1 MKKFFIAIAVLL
13 LLCGVVGAYFLL
25 AGNTGKQKFLYI
37 ATNGA
42 NRDAVMDSLVKNGF
56 VKSPKLFYFLADRA
70 GYWSKI
76 KPGRYEITPG
86 TNLIGLVR
94 KLRNGQQA
102 PVKMVITKLRTKKDL
117 ARVLGNLFEPDSASV
132 IALINNNDSLQRF
145 GADTNS
151 VMTLVMPDTYQAYW
165 NSSPTALLEKLADY
179 QKKYWTDER
188 KRQAEAQGLNPEQA
202 YIVASIVEEETNA
215 TKEKGTIASVY
226 LNRLRRGMP
235 LQADPTV
242 KFALQDFTL
251 RRIYEKHLL
260 FPSPYNTYR
269 NKGLPP
275 GPICTPSKTTLNAV
289 LTAPKTDYLY
299 FVASPAFDGT
309 HLFSVSYPEHL
320 QKAKQ
325 YQQALNELQAKRGT
339 P

>member
-1 MKKFFIAIAVLL
+1 MKKFLVGFVVLL
-13 LLCGVVGAYFLL
+13 LLGIALAAYFLL

-37 ATNGA
+37 ASNAPT
-42 NRDAVMDSLVKNGF
+42 RQAVMDSLTQNGF
-56 VKSPKLFYFLADRA
+56 VKSPRLFSFLADRA
-70 GYWSKI
+70 GYWNHI

-86 TNLIGLVR
+86 TNLINLVR

-132 IALINNNDSLQRF
+132 MAWINNNDSLQQF
-145 GADTNS
+145 GVDTNT
-151 VMTLVMPDTYQAYW
+151 VMTLIMPDTYQAYW
-165 NSSPTALLEKLADY
+165 NSSPEALLQKLADY
-179 QKKYWTDER
+179 QKKYWTPER
-188 KRQAEAQGLNPEQA
+188 KAQAEAQGLNPQQA
-202 YIVASIVEEETNA
+202 YTLASIVEEETNA

-242 KFALQDFTL
+242 KFALQDFSL

-260 FPSPYNTYR
+260 TPSPYNTYR

-289 LTAPKTDYLY
+289 LTAPETSYMY

-309 HLFSVSYPEHL
+309 HLFSASYPEHL
-320 QKAKQ
+320 QKARQ
-325 YQQALNELQAKRGT
+325 YQQALNQLAAKKQ

>member
-1 MKKFFIAIAVLL
+1 MKKFFVALVVVLL
-13 LLCGVVGAYFLL
+13 LGVALAAYFLL

-37 ATNGA
+37 ASNAAT
-42 NRDAVMDSLVKNGF
+42 REAVMDSLVQNGF
-56 VKSPKLFYFLADRA
+56 VKSPRLFSFLAERA
-70 GYWSKI
+70 DYWNNV

-86 TNLIGLVR
+86 TNLISLVR

-117 ARVLGNLFEPDSASV
+117 ARVLGYLFEPDSASV
-132 IALINNNDSLQRF
+132 MALINNNDSLKKF
-145 GADTNS
+145 DTDTNN

-165 NSSPTALLEKLADY
+165 NSSPNELLQKLADY
-179 QKKYWTDER
+179 QKKYWTPER
-188 KRQAEAQGLNPEQA
+188 KAQAAAQGLSPQQA
-202 YIVASIVEEETNA
+202 YTLASIVEEETNA
-215 TKEKGTIASVY
+215 AKEKGTIAGVY
-226 LNRLRRGMP
+226 LNRLRKGMP

-260 FPSPYNTYR
+260 TPSPYNTYR

-275 GPICTPSKTTLNAV
+275 GPICTPSKVTLNAV
-289 LTAPKTDYLY
+289 LTAPSNNYLY

-320 QKAKQ
+320 QKARQ
-325 YQQALNELQAKRGT
+325 YQQALNELAAKKQS
-339 P
+339 